1 MPLARALAALRDL
14 GLNLVGFLL
23 TVGAAGLLGAGV
35 RAGVDR
41 LLARG
46 HLWAALAFI
55 VVVAGVW
62 AAVFGLIRRKHLM
75 NPEGRVLPLSLAG
88 FLLGAAAVWVY
99 IFAGLSYT
107 LMRLGVVQYAAA
119 ASPDDLLFQ
128 LTDAY
133 AWHFLDLLPGVG
145 ITGALGWECPVD
157 LQGGRRGALLV
168 LFRVAVLY
176 QIFTKGRRIL
186 KEESGGTEPAQ

>member
-23 TVGAAGLLGAGV
+23 TVGAAGALGAGV
-35 RAGVDR
+35 RARVDR

-46 HLWAALAFI
+46 HLWGALAFI

-62 AAVFGLIRRKHLM
+62 AAVFGLIRREHLM
-75 NPEGRVLPLSLAG
+75 NPEGKVLPLSLAG
-88 FLLGAAAVWVY
+88 FLLGAAAAWVY

-107 LMRLGVVQYAAA
+107 LMRLGVVQYAA

-186 KEESGGTEPAQ
+186 KEEPGGTEPAQ